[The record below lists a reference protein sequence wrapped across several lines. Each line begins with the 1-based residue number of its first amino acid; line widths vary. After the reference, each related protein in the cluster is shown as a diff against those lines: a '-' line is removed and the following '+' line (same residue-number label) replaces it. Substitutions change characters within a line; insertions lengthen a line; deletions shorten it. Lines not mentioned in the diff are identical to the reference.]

1 MDDLA
6 CATGRYPLGAWRRCS
21 HPKHPAMLDAVAEQ
35 NGRPST
41 PPQGVH
47 RSQAHM
53 PGPGSCVAA
62 TAGVP
67 VSDGQPKIHRI
78 VAATDPM
85 LRSV

>member
-6 CATGRYPLGAWRRCS
+6 CATGRYPLGARRAGN

-35 NGRPST
+35 IGRQSM

-47 RSQAHM
+47 RGQAHAM
-53 PGPGSCVAA
+53 GPGSCVAA
-62 TAGVP
+62 TAGIP
-67 VSDGQPKIHRI
+67 ASDGQPKIHRI

-85 LRSV
+85 ARSV